1 MKKSIYLRKT
11 SGERGVALFFALG
24 ILAVLIVTVL
34 VFANRATT
42 DLKVASAYASSTQ
55 TRHFAESAMNRALA
69 NISKNSAIG
78 VNFYSEEPSGD
89 NANTFDW
96 LWKIETEDVQL
107 PGNAPVRWQYIDNG
121 ETDSAKKE
129 LIGRYAYYLS
139 GMNLLNLNALL
150 THNDLCNGET
160 CDHGSDKICT
170 KHLGRTLAELT
181 YDYTKLQIYSDKD
194 ATNRIDF
201 KKSDLVAKKTAA
213 PVKIQT
219 YGSFEL
225 LKAYWSI
232 KAAMY
237 GKRVEDFFLVTDAVS
252 QNETDAWFVGD
263 LDSNKVKDKAEFFHR
278 FNLNR
283 EENTWKKMVQ
293 DGTYKT
299 NAVDVVFK
307 DLGTNNGNYAFYDGS
322 GNVTE
327 NKDTGILWLRNW
339 SDTEGHWSS
348 ADVKAKQIIA
358 NLINYN
364 APTDTPVV
372 SDIDPKNWNG
382 SSKPAYTGNKRTWYL
397 NEAWISINTINTPG
411 AAVAVQSPDAE
422 GNPVTR
428 YYKWENPT
436 MQVRIELKP
445 EIINMFRKDGDWPGN
460 AADYSV
466 KAYGKIFFKYGKNNF
481 AFGTESFTQNAM
493 TSVDAACNLDG
504 SNGSELIGA
513 EEKNYAYFNLG
524 SGSGA
529 SYIYESTFPVGAFA
543 HNNDISTD
551 DTQLAN
557 GGYFTLDNLD
567 IDLQLVL
574 YKGSEAVDYV
584 KLKKD
589 STLLSGALRNNGKCT
604 RDAYPYAF
612 SLEVNDPRHN
622 LHAESWDI
630 VSAPAYDGG
639 ETKGTLLSVNSKFS
653 LTGGDTEVATD
664 PAADAD
670 KNLPR
675 ISTAYIRHA
684 SMESL
689 WEIGAIHR
697 AAPWQTINLTKPT
710 NAGSI
715 TDDLKTDLRT
725 KGGGAYG
732 EGDFRILDQITIQ
745 ELKDDGSGNKKPV
758 AVDKFGKI
766 NLNAAP
772 SKVKNFTLDA
782 LFRDMVF
789 HKNGAYDYKLVTVAA
804 DQHLI
809 SAPSEDMIAALAAP
823 VQKDRIPLYRRTD
836 IYLSPAESQFWKL
849 FDGSLGIEQKTDAN
863 KEQLIGRIIQ
873 LTKASTNYDVARL
886 VVIAQSIKDVGDAS
900 GNVEIYVDRDEDG
913 DVTDTPD
920 AEAAKK
926 NSGYWK
932 YGANKDVQAIFGNIP
947 GLDNKVMAKKG
958 RYDNGADR
966 ITGTVKMTAYLLY
979 DKVTQK
985 WKLIWVKYE

>member
-42 DLKVASAYASSTQ
+42 DLKVASAYAASTQ
-55 TRHFAESAMNRALA
+55 ARHFADSALNRALA
-69 NISKNSAIG
+69 NISKNSAVG
-78 VNFYSEEPSGD
+78 VHFYSEEPAGD

-96 LWKIETEDVQL
+96 LWKIETEDVKL
-107 PGNAPVRWQYIDNG
+107 TGKNPTRWQYIDDGNG
-121 ETDSAKKE
+121 V

-150 THNDLCNGET
+150 THNDLCDGVSCDNG
-160 CDHGSDKICT
+160 SSKICS

-181 YDYTKLQIYSDKD
+181 YDHEKLQIYNDKD
-194 ATNRIDF
+194 AANRIDF
-201 KKSDLVAKKTAA
+201 KKSDLVAKRSTS
-213 PVKIQT
+213 PDMIQT
-219 YGSFEL
+219 YGSFDI
-225 LKAYWSI
+225 LKGFWSI

-237 GKRVEDFFLVTDAVS
+237 GKRVEDFFLVTDAAS
-252 QNETDAWFVGD
+252 QNEADAWFIGD
-263 LDSNKVKDKAEFFHR
+263 INNNGIKDKSEFFHR

-283 EENTWKKMVQ
+283 DENTWKKMVM
-293 DGTYKT
+293 DGGNYKD
-299 NAVDVVFK
+299 NAVNAVYK
-307 DLGTNNGNYAFYDGS
+307 ELGTNNANYAFYDS
-322 GNVTE
+322 SNNVKE

-339 SDTEGHWSS
+339 NDTEGNWSS
-348 ADVKAKQIIA
+348 ADAKAKQIIA

-364 APTDTPVV
+364 ASTETPVV

-382 SSKPAYTGNKRTWYL
+382 TNKPAYTGNKRTWYL
-397 NEAWISINTINTPG
+397 SEAWISINTINTPG

-445 EIINMFRKDGDWPGN
+445 EIVNMFRKDGDWPGN

-466 KAYGKIFFKYGKNNF
+466 KAYGKISFKYGKNNF
-481 AFGTESFTQNAM
+481 AFGTDFTQNAM

-551 DTQLAN
+551 DVQLAN

-584 KLKKD
+584 NLKKD

-604 RDAYPYAF
+604 RDAYPYSF

-630 VSAPAYDGG
+630 VSDPAYDGG
-639 ETKGTLLSVNSKFS
+639 ETKGTLLSVNSKFR

-684 SMESL
+684 SMQSL

-715 TDDLKTDLRT
+715 TDDLKTDLT
-725 KGGGAYG
+725 AKGGGAYG
-732 EGDFRILDQITIQ
+732 EGDFRILDQIAIQ
-745 ELKDDGSGNKKPV
+745 DMKDDGSGVKKPV
-758 AVDKFGKI
+758 TVDKFGKI

-772 SKVKNFTLDA
+772 SNVKNFTLDA
-782 LFRDMVF
+782 LFRDMMF
-789 HKNGAYDYKLVTVAA
+789 HKNGAYDYNLVTAA
-804 DQHLI
+804 TDQHAI
-809 SAPSEDMIAALAAP
+809 NAPSDDMIAALGAP

-836 IYLSPAESQFWKL
+836 IYLAPAESQFWKL

-932 YGANKDVQAIFGNIP
+932 YGDNKDVNSIFGSIP
-947 GLDNKVMAKKG
+947 SLDNKVKAKKG

-966 ITGTVKMTAYLLY
+966 ITGTAKMSAYLLY
-979 DKVTQK
+979 DNVTQK